1 MPFCVVSF
9 ILSLLRAYFHY
20 IYSNQLFDLIYMF
33 IYNLN
38 IAIF

>member
-1 MPFCVVSF
+1 MPFGVVSF
-9 ILSLLRAYFHY
+9 NLSLSHTYFHY

-38 IAIF
+38 IDIF